1 MLRLAPVQTNPIDYH
16 IVYDPRPDGPLI
28 GFYAGQPI
36 AEAIRDF
43 FGRRFVYDGIA
54 PRRRD
59 GKYDVSQLRPGEW
72 IAEPGLVYHIESDRP
87 AKAA

>member
-1 MLRLAPVQTNPIDYH
+1 MLRLTAAQTNPIDYH

-59 GKYDVSQLRPGEW
+59 GKYDVSQLQPGEW

-87 AKAA
+87 ARAA

>member
-1 MLRLAPVQTNPIDYH
+1 MPRISAIQSDPIDYH
-16 IVYDPRPDGPLI
+16 IVFDPRPDGPLI

-43 FGRRFVYDGIA
+43 FGRRFVYEGIA

-59 GKYDVSQLRPGEW
+59 GKYDVSLLQPGEW
-72 IAEPGLVYHIESDRP
+72 IAEPGLVYHIEQGRS